1 MRYDVIVIGSGP
13 AGLSAAIT
21 LKIRNKNV
29 LVVGNAK
36 VSEKVSKAH
45 EINNYLGIPAVK
57 GADLAGQFYAHA
69 GSMGVEI
76 RDVQIHT
83 VYAMGSFFSLQTTEN
98 ETLEATA
105 VVLATGVSFGKPYPG
120 ENEFLGRGVSY
131 CATCDAPLY
140 KGKRIV
146 IIGSSKKEEKEA
158 DFMSEIC
165 SEVIYIPTYKE
176 VPEVNHKVQV
186 LNGVPVE
193 IKGGM
198 KADTL
203 VVKNAALPEAEL
215 KAAGKC
221 ETALSGGEDEN
232 AGTEVKADG
241 FFILRESVSPGQL
254 VPGLKMDGNHI
265 EVNRRMET
273 NIKGLFACGDIT
285 GAPYQYIKA
294 AGEGNVAAISVVEYL
309 AQLAKPESSS
319 ET

>member
-29 LVVGNAK
+29 LVVGNAE

-57 GADLAGQFYAHA
+57 GADLAEQFLEHA
-69 GSMGVEI
+69 KGIGVEI
-76 RDVQIHT
+76 RNYQIHT
-83 VYAMGSFFSLQTTEN
+83 VYAMGSFFSLQTTDN
-98 ETLEATA
+98 ETLEASA

-140 KGKRIV
+140 KGKKIV
-146 IIGSSKKEEKEA
+146 IIGSSAKEEKEA

-176 VPEVNHKVQV
+176 EPEVNDKVQV
-186 LNGVPVE
+186 VKAVPME

-203 VVKNAALPEAEL
+203 VVRNAESENQGL
-215 KAAGKC
+215 KAAG
-221 ETALSGGEDEN
+221 EDD
-232 AGTEVKADG
+232 AGQEIKADG

-265 EVNRRMET
+265 EVNRKMET
-273 NIKGLFACGDIT
+273 NIKGLLACGDIT

-309 AQLAKPESSS
+309 AQLKK
-319 ET
+319 

>member
-36 VSEKVSKAH
+36 VSDKVSKAH

-57 GADLAGQFYAHA
+57 GADLAKQFLEHA
-69 GSMGVEI
+69 KEIGVEI
-76 RDVQIHT
+76 EEYQIHT
-83 VYAMGSFFSLQTTEN
+83 VYAMGEYFSLQTTEN
-98 ETLEATA
+98 ETLEASA

-140 KGKRIV
+140 RQKKIV

-176 VPEVNHKVQV
+176 TPEVNEKVQV
-186 LNGVPVE
+186 YYGVPQE

-203 VVKNAALPEAEL
+203 LVKAMSGEGTQGQTL
-215 KAAGKC
+215 KAAGEG
-221 ETALSGGEDEN
+221 ETEETQEL
-232 AGTEVKADG
+232 KADG

-309 AQLAKPESSS
+309 AGKAK
-319 ET
+319 

>member
-29 LVVGNAK
+29 LVVGNAE

-57 GADLAGQFYAHA
+57 GSDLAGQFLEHA
-69 GSMGVEI
+69 KSIGVEI
-76 RDVQIHT
+76 QNYQIHT
-83 VYAMGSFFSLQTTEN
+83 VYAMGSFFSLQTTDN
-98 ETLEATA
+98 ETLEANA
-105 VVLATGVSFGKPYPG
+105 IVLATGVSFGKPYPG

-140 KGKRIV
+140 KGKKIV
-146 IIGSSKKEEKEA
+146 IIGSSAKEEKEA

-176 VPEVNHKVQV
+176 EPEVNGKVQV
-186 LNGVPVE
+186 LKAVPME

-203 VVKNAALPEAEL
+203 VVRNAESENQGL
-215 KAAGKC
+215 KAAG
-221 ETALSGGEDEN
+221 EGD
-232 AGTEVKADG
+232 AGQEIKADG

-265 EVNRRMET
+265 EVNRKMET

-309 AQLAKPESSS
+309 AQLKK
-319 ET
+319 